1 MLKVLEPSL
10 FQKAKSGA
18 LTLDEATKAF
28 MFAQWPKE
36 LAAERTAKWWEFAL
50 NADIDLNAEEWRGFV
65 HSLWDFNV
73 ERTDVVRV
81 VANLVADRMIVPQE

>member
-18 LTLDEATKAF
+18 LTLDEATKAL

-36 LAAERTAKWWEFAL
+36 VGSRTNRKMVGVRS

-73 ERTDVVRV
+73 EKTDVVRV